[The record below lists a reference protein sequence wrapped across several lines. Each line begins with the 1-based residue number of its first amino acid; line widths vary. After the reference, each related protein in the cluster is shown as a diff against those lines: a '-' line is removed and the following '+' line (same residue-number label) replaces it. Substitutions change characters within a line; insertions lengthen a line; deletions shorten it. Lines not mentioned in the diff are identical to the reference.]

1 MKTIITLT
9 LFFTT
14 FGLLQGAPLNIVV
27 TIPDLAD
34 ITRQVGGDQVDVFCI
49 ASGRED
55 PHNVPLKPSAITRL
69 AKADLFIQLGLGL
82 EHAYAP
88 ALVKES
94 RNQKIQPGTDGFL
107 DLSGGVKPLD
117 VPASVDRKGGDVH
130 PNGNPHY
137 NTDPVYGQ
145 MIARGIASKLGQIR
159 PESKALFK
167 ANAEKYAAMLQSK
180 LAGWKAKLA
189 GKNIKF
195 VCYHP
200 DLSYFAAR
208 FGLTQVG
215 TIQPKP
221 GVEPGPKDIEALAA
235 KMKQQDVKLI
245 VKESFYSDRI
255 PNELAKMAG
264 AKVVN
269 IPIMVNATPEA
280 KDYVAMIDTLV
291 NAFSK

>member
-1 MKTIITLT
+1 MKIIISTL
-9 LFFTT
+9 LLIS
-14 FGLLQGAPLNIVV
+14 GLLHAAPLNVVV
-27 TIPDLAD
+27 TLPDLAD
-34 ITRQVGGDQVDVFCI
+34 ITRQVGGDQVEIFCI

-55 PHNVPLKPSAITRL
+55 PHNVPLKPSAISKL
-69 AKADLFIQLGLGL
+69 AKADLFIQLGLEL

-94 RNQKIQPGTDGFL
+94 RNPKIQQDGLGFL

-117 VPASVDRKGGDVH
+117 VPTSLDRKGGDVH

-145 MIARGIASKLGQIR
+145 MMARSIAAKLGQVR
-159 PESKALFK
+159 PESAALFK
-167 ANAEKYAAMLQSK
+167 SNGDKYAAMLQGRM
-180 LAGWKAKLA
+180 AAWKAKLA

-208 FGLTQVG
+208 FGLDQVG

-221 GVEPGPKDIEALAA
+221 GIEPGPRDIQTLAA
-235 KMKQQDVKLI
+235 AMQQQGVKLI

-255 PNELAKMAG
+255 PNQLAQMTG

-269 IPIMVNATPEA
+269 IPIMVNATPAA
-280 KDYVAMIDTLV
+280 KDYVSLIDTLV
-291 NAFSK
+291 NAFAP

>member
-1 MKTIITLT
+1 MKKIISILVI
-9 LFFTT
+9 T
-14 FGLLQGAPLNIVV
+14 FGALHAAPLNVVV

-34 ITRQVGGDQVDVFCI
+34 ITKQVGGDQVDVFCI
-49 ASGRED
+49 ASGREN

-69 AKADLFIQLGLGL
+69 AKADLLIQLGLGL

-88 ALVKES
+88 ALIKES
-94 RNQKIQPGTDGFL
+94 RNPSIQVGASGFC
-107 DLSGGVKPLD
+107 DLSGGVKPLNI
-117 VPASVDRKGGDVH
+117 PASVDRKNGDVH

-145 MIARGIASKLGQIR
+145 MIARGIATKLGQLR
-159 PESKALFK
+159 PESAAVFK
-167 ANAEKYAAMLQSK
+167 ANGEQYAAMLQGKMAGWQSK
-180 LAGWKAKLA
+180 LASKD
-189 GKNIKF
+189 IKF

-221 GVEPGPKDIEALAA
+221 GIEPGPQNIQMLAA
-235 KMKQQDVKLI
+235 SMKLQGVRTI
-245 VKESFYSDRI
+245 AKESFYSDRI
-255 PNELAKMAG
+255 PNELAKMTG
-264 AKVVN
+264 AKVIN

-280 KDYVAMIDTLV
+280 KDYVSLIDTLV
-291 NAFSK
+291 NAFSQ

>member
-1 MKTIITLT
+1 MKSLITAFLV
-9 LFFTT
+9 LS
-14 FGLLQGAPLNIVV
+14 GILHAAPLNVVV
-27 TIPDLAD
+27 TLPDLAD
-34 ITRQVGGDQVDVFCI
+34 LTRQVGGDQVDVFCI

-55 PHNVPLKPSAITRL
+55 PHNVPLKPSAITKL
-69 AKADLFIQLGLGL
+69 AKADLFIQLGLEL

-88 ALVKES
+88 ALVKEF
-94 RNQKIQPGTDGFL
+94 RNQRIQQDGPGFL
-107 DLSGGVKPLD
+107 DLSGGVRPMD
-117 VPASVDRKGGDVH
+117 VPTSVDRKGGDVH

-145 MIARGIASKLGQIR
+145 MMARGIAAKLGQLR
-159 PESKALFK
+159 PESAAVFK
-167 ANAEKYAAMLQSK
+167 ANGEKVVALIQSR

-208 FGLTQVG
+208 FGLVQVG

-221 GVEPGPKDIEALAA
+221 GIEPGPRDIQALAA
-235 KMKQQDVKLI
+235 AMQQQGVKLI

-255 PNELAKMAG
+255 PNQLAHMTG

-269 IPIMVNATPEA
+269 IPILVNGTPEA
-280 KDYVAMIDTLV
+280 KDYLSLIDTLV
-291 NAFSK
+291 NAFAP

>member
-1 MKTIITLT
+1 MKTIITA
-9 LFFTT
+9 
-14 FGLLQGAPLNIVV
+14 LLLLGGFLHAAPLNVVV
-27 TIPDLAD
+27 TLPDLAD
-34 ITRQVGGDQVDVFCI
+34 ITRQVGGDQVEIFAI

-55 PHNVPLKPSAITRL
+55 PHNVPLKPSAITKL

-94 RNQKIQPGTDGFL
+94 RNPKIQPDAPGFL
-107 DLSGGVKPLD
+107 DLSGGVRPLD
-117 VPASVDRKGGDVH
+117 VPTNLDRKGGDVH

-145 MIARGIASKLGQIR
+145 MIARGIAAKLGQMR
-159 PESKALFK
+159 PESAALFK
-167 ANAEKYAAMLQSK
+167 ANGERYAAMLQGRIV
-180 LAGWKAKLA
+180 AWKAKLA
-189 GKNIKF
+189 GRSIKF
-195 VCYHP
+195 VSYHP

-221 GVEPGPKDIEALAA
+221 GVEPGPRDIQALAQT
-235 KMKQQDVKLI
+235 MKQQGVKLI

-255 PNELAKMAG
+255 PNQLAQMTG

-269 IPIMVNATPEA
+269 IPILVNGTPAA
-280 KDYVAMIDTLV
+280 KDYVALIDTLV
-291 NAFSK
+291 DAFAK